1 MNMKLLDLPYDI
13 LSLVADEIYKI
24 RAKRLPKELILK
36 WIKKRPYKILID
48 SGGRR
53 IHEGRAFLSKDKTLK
68 SVMLIGI
75 QVRMW
80 CGSNN
85 VFDSKYHLCGSI
97 ITGYSI
103 AGQGFNLSREV
114 YKKFKR
120 IADRNGWKDF
130 NKLEEKQEIVRY
142 MMEKEDTKMTTY

>member
-1 MNMKLLDLPYDI
+1 MNMKLLDLSKDL

-36 WIKKRPYKILID
+36 WRKKRPYKILID

-75 QVRMW
+75 KVRMW

-97 ITGYSI
+97 I

-120 IADRNGWKDF
+120 IADRNGWKEF
-130 NKLEEKQEIVRY
+130 NKLEAKQEIVRY
-142 MMEKEDTKMTTY
+142 MMEKEDTEMTTY